1 MKAEELRKKLK
12 ICMTGLV
19 MAAMVT
25 SMAACSSQSAQEG
38 NSQQASAETAAD
50 KAEDETVEEDSSVN
64 TDGEEKTETAEKTG
78 TAENTMDAGKESEEA
93 AGPAA
98 GQAAASGD
106 LQHGPA
112 KEDIETTETV
122 ENSEDSSHA
131 IMADGEELSC
141 SGTSVTKTGDS
152 GQGDEA
158 DFYGDN
164 AAIFAANGGTLTL
177 SNMVVETDGTH
188 ANAVFSYGE
197 GTTVNISDSYI
208 ETVGNCSGGLMTT
221 GGGTMNAENL
231 TINTS
236 GNSSA
241 AIRSDRGGG
250 TVTVTGGTYTTSGTG
265 SPVIYSTADITVS
278 NAEMESTASQGVV
291 VEGKNS
297 VTLNNVEL
305 TADNNT
311 KNSDKSDYYQAVMIY
326 QSMSGDADEGTS
338 SFTMNG
344 GSLTNAN
351 GDIFFV
357 NNTATTIDLTDA
369 EIINKGDGVFLR
381 AAAAG
386 WGSEGSNGG
395 HVNMTAAEQEING
408 DMVVDDVSELNL
420 YLKEGSVF
428 TGAINSSGAAGSVYV
443 EIEEGSRWILTGDS
457 YISSL
462 TCSADAIDLNGYTL
476 HVGDQTYEAGTA
488 SSGQAIEF
496 ILSSGKGDR
505 AGAPDGKPGENGENS
520 GTGENGDRGGHAG
533 KGGMS
538 GDSSAPP
545 EKPDGGKTDGKRP
558 DGRHGQKNS
567 SAPDSTSTG
576 DTSGSVSDSTS
587 TGETSGSSS
596 GGTSTGDTSGSTSGG
611 TAEN

>member
-1 MKAEELRKKLK
+1 MKAEELRRKFK
-12 ICMTGLV
+12 IFITGV
-19 MAAMVT
+19 TMAAMVT
-25 SMAACSSQSAQEG
+25 SMAACSSQSAQAG
-38 NSQQASAETAAD
+38 NSQEAAVETSAD
-50 KAEDETVEEDSSVN
+50 KAEDETTEVGLSGNRDEDEKTENTGN
-64 TDGEEKTETAEKTG
+64 TDGAEST
-78 TAENTMDAGKESEEA
+78 ENTGNTGAAADDSEES
-93 AGPAA
+93 AGSAV
-98 GQAAASGD
+98 GQTAVSGD
-106 LQHGPA
+106 LQPGPA
-112 KEDIETTETV
+112 KEDIETTEAV
-122 ENSEDSSHA
+122 ENNEDSGHA
-131 IMADGEELSC
+131 IMADGEEASY
-141 SGTSVTKTGDS
+141 SATSVTKTGDS
-152 GQGDEA
+152 DQGDEA

-164 AAIFAANGGTLTL
+164 AAIIAANGGTLTL
-177 SNMVVETDGTH
+177 SNMAVETKGTH

-208 ETVGNCSGGLMTT
+208 ETSGNCSGGLMTT

-250 TVTVTGGTYTTSGTG
+250 TVTVTGGSYTTSGTG

-278 NAEMESTASQGVV
+278 NAKMESTASQGVV

-326 QSMSGDADEGTS
+326 QSMSGDADEGTA

-357 NNTATTIDLTDA
+357 NNTAAAIDLTDA

-428 TGAINSSGAAGSVYV
+428 TGAVNSDGAAGSVYV
-443 EIEEGSRWILTGDS
+443 EIEEGSKWVLTGDS
-457 YISSL
+457 YITSL
-462 TCSADAIDLNGYTL
+462 TCGADAIDLNGFTL
-476 HVGDQTYEAGTA
+476 HVGDQTYEEGTE
-488 SSGQAIEF
+488 SSGQAVEF
-496 ILSSGKGDR
+496 TLSSGNGEGS
-505 AGAPDGKPGENGENS
+505 GAPDGMPGEK
-520 GTGENGDRGGHAG
+520 GENGDPAG
-533 KGGMS
+533 KGGP
-538 GDSSAPP
+538 GGNGSAPP
-545 EKPDGGKTDGKRP
+545 EKPGGEKNGGKRS
-558 DGRHGQKNS
+558 DGRHSQKNG
-567 SAPDSTSTG
+567 SASGSTSTG
-576 DTSGSVSDSTS
+576 DRSGSASGSTS
-587 TGETSGSSS
+587 TGGTSGSTS
-596 GGTSTGDTSGSTSGG
+596 GSTSAGDTSGSTSGD

>member
-1 MKAEELRKKLK
+1 MKANEIRRKFK
-12 ICMTGLV
+12 IMVTGMTL
-19 MAAMVT
+19 AAMVT
-25 SMAACSSQSAQEG
+25 SMAACSSASTGSTNSTNASSQEQG
-38 NSQQASAETAAD
+38 VTESAETTAEAVTEKEAD
-50 KAEDETVEEDSSVN
+50 KS
-64 TDGEEKTETAEKTG
+64 EEKASGETDTANNTAETEEGTAAETAES
-78 TAENTMDAGKESEEA
+78 TASATMQS
-93 AGPAA
+93 
-98 GQAAASGD
+98 
-106 LQHGPA
+106 GPA
-112 KEDIETTETV
+112 KEDIETAETV

-131 IMADGEELSC
+131 ITADGEEVTVSN
-141 SGTSVTKTGDS
+141 TAVTKTGDS

-164 AAIFAANGGTLTL
+164 AAIFAADGGTLNLTD
-177 SNMVVETDGTH
+177 MVVETDGTH

-208 ETVGNCSGGLMTT
+208 ETSGNCSGGIMTT

-250 TVTVTGGTYTTSGTG
+250 TVTVTGGSYTTSGTG
-265 SPVIYSTADITVS
+265 SPVIYSTADITVN

-344 GSLTNAN
+344 GRLTNAN

-369 EIINKGDGVFLR
+369 EIINNGGGVFLR

-395 HVNMTAAEQEING
+395 HVNMTAADQEING
-408 DMVVDDVSELNL
+408 DMVVDEVSELNL
-420 YLKEGSVF
+420 YLKDNSTF
-428 TGAINSSGAAGSVYV
+428 TGAVNSDGAAGSVYV
-443 EIEEGSRWILTGDS
+443 EIEEGSKWILTGDS
-457 YISSL
+457 YITSL
-462 TCSADAIDLNGYTL
+462 ACSADAIDLNGYTL
-476 HVGDQTYEAGTA
+476 HVGDQTYEAGTESA
-488 SSGQAIEF
+488 GEAIEF
-496 ILSSGKGDR
+496 TVSSGSGKGS
-505 AGAPDGKPGENGENS
+505 GSPDGRPGENG
-520 GTGENGDRGGHAG
+520 GNGGPGG
-533 KGGMS
+533 KGGPG
-538 GDSSAPP
+538 GDGSTPP
-545 EKPDGGKTDGKRP
+545 EKPDGERP
-558 DGRHGQKNS
+558 DGKPGQKS
-567 SAPDSTSTG
+567 SSS
-576 DTSGSVSDSTS
+576 SDSAADTETTS
-587 TGETSGSSS
+587 
-596 GGTSTGDTSGSTSGG
+596 
-611 TAEN
+611 N